1 MKRSTTSTETSR
13 TTGCSICGR
22 FTRASTPESTT
33 PRLSISERKCAACG
47 TNCGKPALLDLFC
60 GAGGAARGYQQA
72 GFCVLGVDVKP
83 QPHYAG
89 CRFHQADA
97 LRFLRALT
105 DPTESGIENRYIN
118 DFDAIHASP
127 PCQAY
132 STATTEAN
140 RSKHPDLYG
149 PTVARLTASG
159 VPYIIENVIGAP
171 YGHGVI
177 LCGATFGLEAD
188 GEWIERHR
196 NFETSWLI
204 FQPDHSHE
212 GFGRP
217 FTITGAGTK
226 EKPKGGRAYETAH
239 SKKPD
244 VAEFPKYMGMT
255 WANPFEAAQAIPPAY
270 TYWIGCQLMVA
281 LGHEPNAL
289 PSGLL

>member
-1 MKRSTTSTETSR
+1 M
-13 TTGCSICGR
+13 
-22 FTRASTPESTT
+22 
-33 PRLSISERKCAACG
+33 SISERKCAACG

-188 GEWIERHR
+188 GEWIKRHR

-204 FQPDHSHE
+204 WQPQHPH
-212 GFGRP
+212 P
-217 FTITGAGTK
+217 
-226 EKPKGGRAYETAH
+226 PK
-239 SKKPD
+239 KKPLQVTTTGYTLKVGD
-244 VAEFPKYMGMT
+244 YGQKAIHHQG
-255 WANPFEAAQAIPPAY
+255 PFELACRLMGIDWMTRHELGLAIPPAY
-270 TYWIGCQLMVA
+270 TEWIGRQLIA
-281 LGHEPNAL
+281 SL
-289 PSGLL
+289 SGRAA